1 MFSAILI
8 LVILQVDKLKVQISD
23 VEKAKDN
30 LEVAN
35 HQLEADKKNLE
46 KKLSKAQS
54 NLDTAK
60 NHITDLM
67 TELKKVG
74 FSVFGKVF

>member
-1 MFSAILI
+1 M
-8 LVILQVDKLKVQISD
+8 DKLKIQIAE

-30 LEVAN
+30 LEAVN
-35 HQLEADKKNLE
+35 HHLEADKKNLE

-67 TELKKVG
+67 SELKKV
-74 FSVFGKVF
+74 